1 MSSSAGAAMRG
12 AGDNETR
19 GAAATAL
26 ASALS
31 STVAAVAAEAAADLA
46 LALGR

>member
-19 GAAATAL
+19 GAAAMAS
-26 ASALS
+26 ASSSALS
-31 STVAAVAAEAAADLA
+31 SVAAEAAADLA